1 MKTRWPKKILKI
13 LVHKKINKKGAAPED
28 FRLWNKLKASGR
40 YRKQANYK
48 KKTTTTVNNDS
59 PPGC

>member
-48 KKTTTTVNNDS
+48 KQNNNNS
-59 PPGC
+59 EQ